1 MQLDDIRALVS
12 ADLTAL
18 NRKIQQELHTNV
30 LLIDQ
35 MANYIIGSGGKRLRP
50 ILTLLVARGCG
61 NQSEHAVTLAGVVEF
76 IHTATL
82 LHDDVVDESTLRRG
96 SDTANQVWGNQAS
109 VLVGDFL
116 YSRAFEM
123 LVSVGSLDVLNA
135 MAKATNTIAEGEVLQ
150 LLNCR
155 DPDVTEARYF
165 DVIDGKTAE
174 LFVAAART
182 AAAASDA
189 SAEIEQAVCVYAKA
203 LGRAFQLV
211 DDLLDYE
218 SDADTMGKNVGDDL
232 AEGKPTLP
240 LIYARDKGDTE
251 TKQLIRNAIEE
262 GGLEQFDPIMQAIKA
277 TGALTYTAECA
288 KKEAQTAIRALQPFP
303 ASPYKEALIGLAH
316 FAVERV
322 Y

>member
-18 NRKIQQELHTNV
+18 NQKIQQELHTNV

-50 ILTLLVARGCG
+50 ILTLLVARSCG
-61 NQSEHAVTLAGVVEF
+61 NFDANAVTLAGVVEF

-82 LHDDVVDESTLRRG
+82 LHDDVVDESSLRRG
-96 SDTANQVWGNQAS
+96 NETANQVWGNQAS

-123 LVSVGSLDVLNA
+123 LVSVGNLDVLNA

-155 DPDVTEARYF
+155 DPDATEARYF
-165 DVIDGKTAE
+165 EVIDGKTAE

-189 SAEIEQAVCVYAKA
+189 SAEIETAVCTYAKA

-211 DDLLDYE
+211 DDLLDYQ

-240 LIYARDKGDTE
+240 LIYARDNGDDD

-262 GGLEQFDPIMQAIKA
+262 GGLDQFDTIMQAIQQ
-277 TGALTYTAECA
+277 TGALDYTAACA
-288 KKEAQTAIRALQPFP
+288 KQEANAAIEALQPLP
-303 ASPYKEALIGLAH
+303 DSEYKQALISLAN

>member
-1 MQLDDIRALVS
+1 MQLDDIRALVN
-12 ADLTAL
+12 DDIQAL
-18 NRKIQQELHTNV
+18 NQKIQQELHTNV

-50 ILTLLVARGCG
+50 ILTLLVARSCG
-61 NQSEHAVTLAGVVEF
+61 NFEANAVTLAAVVEL

-82 LHDDVVDESTLRRG
+82 LHDDVVDESSLRRG
-96 SDTANQVWGNQAS
+96 NETANQVWGNQAS

-123 LVSVGSLDVLNA
+123 LVSVDSLEVLNA

-150 LLNCR
+150 LLNCH
-155 DPDVTEARYF
+155 DPDVTESRYYE
-165 DVIDGKTAE
+165 VIDGKTAE

-182 AAAASDA
+182 AAAASGA
-189 SAEIEQAVCVYAKA
+189 SAEIEQAVCTYAQA
-203 LGRAFQLV
+203 LGRAFQIV
-211 DDLLDYE
+211 DDLLDYQ

-240 LIYARDKGDTE
+240 LIYARDKGDAE
-251 TKQLIRNAIEE
+251 TKQLIRAAIEQ
-262 GGLEQFDPIMQAIKA
+262 GGLDQLDQVMQAIEKS
-277 TGALTYTAECA
+277 GALEYTAKCA
-288 KKEAQTAIRALQPFP
+288 KQEIQRALRAIEPLP
-303 ASPYKEALIGLAH
+303 ESAYKEALIGLAK